1 MCRTK
6 DFRINVGM
14 ENANQKIQVWCK
26 CIPARSIVLVMN
38 FLAVFCLYV
47 LRMNLSAAIVGMVDY
62 EKLNAIRNSQFNLS
76 LQNESRLQNESLH
89 FTYSTCEHNY
99 YDKTEDISDIETS
112 AVVEGKKFLWDE
124 NMQGLALGS
133 YFYGYACSQII
144 GAWIAR
150 KVGRVK
156 VMGFSF
162 LAASLC
168 KILTPAALEIGFE
181 MFVIARIAIGLFSG
195 VTFPMMYAIWTMW
208 APPSERSILLGSTFS
223 GAAIGVV
230 VTLPL
235 SGVLATTFGW
245 QSVFYVTGSIGCV
258 WALLWLILIYDSPS
272 EHPRISE
279 KEKNF
284 IQDSLGHRDGKP
296 KRERSRPVPWKSILG
311 SFRLWVAFFTYISS
325 DFLLIVFLTMLPT
338 YLRTVMKF
346 DIKASAGLSAIPYI
360 AKFVLYISAG
370 FCAKRLISKGVKVIY
385 VRKLFQ
391 SIGMFV
397 PGLALIFAVYIKCN
411 IPLVMLVFI
420 LCVAVEAVT
429 TPGVKVALI
438 EMAPSFGGIIYAVA
452 NTMSATSG
460 FIAPQ
465 IAGLLRTA
473 YQEDPIQGWR
483 ALFWLST
490 SMVFAGGI
498 SFLLFG
504 TVEVQEWAKSKDEEE
519 NVSEENGEKLKTE
532 TVA

>member
-1 MCRTK
+1 M
-6 DFRINVGM
+6 NVCM
-14 ENANQKIQVWCK
+14 ENVNRKIQVWCK
-26 CIPARSIVLVMN
+26 RIPARSIVLVMN
-38 FLAVFCLYV
+38 FLATFCLYV

-62 EKLNAIRNSQFNLS
+62 EKLNAIRRNSQFNLS
-76 LQNESRLQNESLH
+76 LQNESLQTVQNESLH
-89 FTYSTCEHNY
+89 FTYSTCEHAY
-99 YDKTEDISDIETS
+99 SDKTEDIETS

-124 NMQGLALGS
+124 NMQGLALGA
-133 YFYGYACSQII
+133 YFYGYVCSQII

-156 VMGFSF
+156 VMGFSV

-168 KILTPAALEIGFE
+168 TILTPAALEIGFE

-195 VTFPMMYAIWTMW
+195 VIYPLLYAMWSMW
-208 APPSERSILLGSTFS
+208 APPSERGMLMGLNFS
-223 GAAIGVV
+223 GTAIGIIA
-230 VTLPL
+230 TLPL
-235 SGVLATTFGW
+235 SGLLTTTFGW
-245 QSVFYVTGSIGCV
+245 QSAFYVTGSIGCV
-258 WALLWLILIYDSPS
+258 WSLLWLILIYDSPS

-284 IQDSLGHRDGKP
+284 IQDALGHNRDGKS
-296 KRERSRPVPWKSILG
+296 KRERSRPVPWKSILE

>member
-1 MCRTK
+1 M
-6 DFRINVGM
+6 NVCM
-14 ENANQKIQVWCK
+14 KNPNQKIQVWCK
-26 CIPARSIVLVMN
+26 RIPARSIVLVMN

-62 EKLNAIRNSQFNLS
+62 EKLNAIRSSQFHLS

-89 FTYSTCEHNY
+89 FSYSTCEHAY
-99 YDKTEDISDIETS
+99 YDDKEDISDIETS

-133 YFYGYACSQII
+133 YYYGYACSQII
-144 GAWIAR
+144 GSWIAR

-168 KILTPAALEIGFE
+168 TILTPAALEIGFE

-195 VTFPMMYAIWTMW
+195 VTFPMMYAMWTMW
-208 APPSERSILLGSTFS
+208 APPPERSILLGSTFS
-223 GAAIGVV
+223 
-230 VTLPL
+230 
-235 SGVLATTFGW
+235 
-245 QSVFYVTGSIGCV
+245 GSIGCV

-284 IQDSLGHRDGKP
+284 IQDSLGHNRDGKS

-311 SFRLWVAFFTYISS
+311 SLRLWVAFFTYISS

-490 SMVFAGGI
+490 SIVFAGGI

-519 NVSEENGEKLKTE
+519 NVSEENGEKLETE

>member
-1 MCRTK
+1 M
-6 DFRINVGM
+6 NVCM
-14 ENANQKIQVWCK
+14 KNPNQKIQVWCK
-26 CIPARSIVLVMN
+26 RIPARSIVLVMN

-62 EKLNAIRNSQFNLS
+62 EKLNAIRSSQFHLS

-89 FTYSTCEHNY
+89 FSYSTCEHAY
-99 YDKTEDISDIETS
+99 YDDKEDISDIETS

-133 YFYGYACSQII
+133 YYYGYACSQII
-144 GAWIAR
+144 GSWIAR

-168 KILTPAALEIGFE
+168 TILTPAALEIGFE

-195 VTFPMMYAIWTMW
+195 VTFPMMYAMWTMW
-208 APPSERSILLGSTFS
+208 APPPERSILLGSTFS

-284 IQDSLGHRDGKP
+284 IQDSLGHNRDGK
-296 KRERSRPVPWKSILG
+296 
-311 SFRLWVAFFTYISS
+311 
-325 DFLLIVFLTMLPT
+325 
-338 YLRTVMKF
+338 
-346 DIKASAGLSAIPYI
+346 SAGLSAIPYI

-490 SMVFAGGI
+490 SIVFAGGI

-519 NVSEENGEKLKTE
+519 NVSEENGEKLETE